1 MHAKQ
6 HLDYIAEQD
15 RLVFTKSYI
24 QLVLEAARNN
34 EREYREHIRQAIMNL
49 NSADSSLGYISLLT
63 NAKFLEMTER
73 EHHHLERI
81 QHRPYFARI
90 DFQNVSQNS
99 PETLYIGKISLF
111 DRESQEDI
119 IVDWRS
125 PIANVYYDGRLGNVS
140 YEVED
145 EVIEGSL
152 SLKRQYLIEDGEL
165 KEIRDID
172 ITTKDELLQQ
182 SLSGNAENRLTE
194 IVSTIQEEQNRIIRA
209 DLYHPL
215 IVQGVAG
222 SGKTTIALHRIAYYI
237 YKHAQFFSPE
247 AIMILAPSKLFL
259 TYISE
264 VLPELGVD
272 RVQQTTFLDFVKEC
286 VEHKLVFSA
295 MDEALIFLLQ
305 EEDEQKKRAKEQL
318 LSFKGSLQFAKIIS
332 QYIKDIE
339 KGLLPQE
346 DFRIG
351 TLTVY
356 KYERLKRLFLYEYK
370 YLPVYKRIDKLKRVL
385 QSHVKTK
392 KINMEKRIIEH
403 YDGKIERALHIR
415 DASKRKETVTRLME
429 KKEALLEEFKKD
441 CRTAVSSYIKKF
453 PKKDVFAYYDE
464 LLSNEELIRKYGPD
478 GLSETIVQDLT
489 ASIRQR
495 KYHYKAE
502 DAAALLYLQHHLYGV
517 KKTVK
522 TKSIIIDE
530 AQDYTMFEMFVL
542 KKVCGT
548 ELFTILGDL
557 SQGIHGY
564 RGIKDWGMLVKR
576 IFPKANYLTLESSY
590 RTTIEIMNL
599 ANAVLQGNSEVR
611 VPLAVPVVRHG
622 ANPGFVSYSG
632 EAQLVQAIEQFVQ
645 EGKESLFRSFAL
657 LGRTKEECESLF
669 QALDNSSLKVALM
682 TEQQEL
688 QHDYVSIL
696 PVHIAKGLEFDCVGI
711 VSYREVF
718 TREELDVK
726 LMYVAMTRPLHR
738 LSIFAKTRED
748 VLLNDINDALV
759 QWKQEG
765 DPNAVYDEHSC
776 I

>member
-1 MHAKQ
+1 MMQAKK
-6 HLDYIAEQD
+6 HPDYIAEQD

-24 QLVLEAARNN
+24 QILLEMARNN
-34 EREYREHIRQAIMNL
+34 KKEYQEHIRQAIMNL
-49 NSADSSLGYISLLT
+49 NSSDSSLGYISLLT

-73 EHHHLERI
+73 EHHHLERV

-90 DFQNVSQNS
+90 DFQNTAQSS

-125 PIANVYYDGRLGNVS
+125 PIANVYYDGRLGDVS

-145 EVIEGSL
+145 EMIEGHL
-152 SLKRQYLIEDGEL
+152 SLKRQYIIEDGEL
-165 KEIRDID
+165 QEIRDID

-286 VEHKLVFSA
+286 VDQKIVFSP
-295 MDEALIFLLQ
+295 MDEALIFFLQ
-305 EEDEQKKRAKEQL
+305 ERDGQKRKENEQL
-318 LSFKGSLQFAKIIS
+318 LTFKGSLQFAKMIH
-332 QYIKDIE
+332 QYMKDIE
-339 KGLLPQE
+339 KKLLPQE
-346 DFRIG
+346 DFCIG

-385 QSHVKTK
+385 QSHVKMK
-392 KINMEKRIIEH
+392 KINMEKKIIEH
-403 YDGKIERALHIR
+403 YDGKIERALYIR
-415 DASKRKETVTRLME
+415 DAGKRKETVTRLME
-429 KKEALLEEFKKD
+429 KKEELLKQFQQD
-441 CRTAVSSYIKKF
+441 CRTAVSKYIKKF
-453 PKKDVFAYYDE
+453 VKKDVFAYYDE
-464 LLSNEELIRKYGPD
+464 LLGNKELIEKYGPA
-478 GLSETIVQDLT
+478 GLSAAIVQGLL
-489 ASIRQR
+489 ASKRKR
-495 KYHYKAE
+495 KYRYKTE
-502 DAAALLYLQHHLYGV
+502 DAAALLYLQHYLYGV
-517 KKTVK
+517 KKEVK
-522 TKSIIIDE
+522 TKSIVIDE

-564 RGIKDWGMLVKR
+564 RGMKNWESLIKYV
-576 IFPKANYLTLESSY
+576 FPKANYLTLESSY

-611 VPLAVPVVRHG
+611 VPLAVPVVRYG
-622 ANPGFVSYSG
+622 SKPMYVSYNRKN
-632 EAQLVQAIEQFVQ
+632 ELVQAIEQFVQ
-645 EGKESLFRSFAL
+645 KGKKESFRSFAL
-657 LGRTKEECESLF
+657 VAKTKEECQSLF
-669 QALDNSSLKVALM
+669 RMLEKSNVQAALV

-688 QHDYVSIL
+688 NHDYISIL
-696 PVHIAKGLEFDCVGI
+696 PIHIAKGLEFDCVGI
-711 VSYREVF
+711 VSYNEVF
-718 TREELDVK
+718 THEELDVK

-738 LSIFAKTRED
+738 LSVFAREKED
-748 VLLNDINDALV
+748 VLLHDIDDALLE
-759 QWKQEG
+759 WM
-765 DPNAVYDEHSC
+765 
-776 I
+776 